1 MMGPFGG
8 WEIVIILLAMIP
20 LVAITVGI
28 IIGDGGAADNI
39 EWRICRHCGESE
51 LWEDVALRESMR
63 IITDVR

>member
-1 MMGPFGG
+1 MGK
-8 WEIVIILLAMIP
+8 VQKSCKSHP
-20 LVAITVGI
+20 LIDKEHYK
-28 IIGDGGAADNI
+28 IGDGGAADNI